1 MQSSA
6 GLGKIAETTAESA
19 PATSVPAPHVV
30 LRPPNQKRST
40 AAHFRLATVFCEVVA
55 DLLTITLAVALGY
68 FIYDSLRLGKHLYY
82 PITTVIFL
90 AFMFAVSMVLMLDR
104 VGAYRRGNSL
114 LRVRETEQIL
124 RVSAQTFLIALAV
137 SFFISILFSRWL
149 LVLCLGL
156 VPLLLFAQKS
166 LTYLLLRSLH
176 ARGYGNESVL
186 IYGSGLTGRR
196 VFSVLQRSPKL
207 GLEPLAFV
215 DDDPAKAGSI
225 IYEMGYERRRSAP
238 VVKGPVTRE
247 LVAQYGA
254 DLVLIAIPS
263 IGRERFAQTLQEAF
277 SADARVSFV
286 PSHLLA
292 TDPWV
297 DYQDIDGV
305 LLASFGRHTRRI
317 GYESVKRAC
326 DVVGSLVLM
335 LIGLPVFLLLALA
348 IKIDSRGSVLFQQE
362 RVGQDGKLF
371 KMFKFRTMHASSPS
385 YEYSPRA
392 SSDPRITRLGKFL
405 RQSSLDEV
413 PQLLNVLKGEM
424 SLVGPR
430 PEMPFIVEQYTER
443 HRQRLQVR
451 PGLTGLW
458 QLSGDRAFLIHENV
472 EYDLYYIQHRS
483 FFMDVA
489 ILLHTIIF
497 AARGI

>member
-1 MQSSA
+1 MHSSA
-6 GLGKIAETTAESA
+6 ELGKITDPKPGKQSTREIVA
-19 PATSVPAPHVV
+19 PSPRH
-30 LRPPNQKRST
+30 KRT
-40 AAHFRLATVFCEVVA
+40 NAAHFRLAIIVCEVTA
-55 DLLTITLAVALGY
+55 DLLTITLAITLGY
-68 FIYDSLRLGKHLYY
+68 FTYDSLRLGKHLYY
-82 PITTVIFL
+82 PTSTVLFL
-90 AFMFAVSMVLMLDR
+90 AFAFAVGMAFMLDR

-114 LRVRETEQIL
+114 LRVRETEQVL
-124 RVSAQTFLIALAV
+124 RVSAQAFLIALAV
-137 SFFISILFSRWL
+137 SFFTSILFSRWL
-149 LVLCLGL
+149 LVLCLGM

-166 LTYLLLRSLH
+166 LMYVLLRSLH

-186 IYGSGLTGRR
+186 IYGSGATGRR

-207 GLEPLAFV
+207 GLEPVAFV
-215 DDDPAKAGSI
+215 DDDPLKTGNM
-225 IYEMGYERRRSAP
+225 IYEMAYERRRAAP
-238 VVKGPVTRE
+238 VVRGPVSRE
-247 LVAQYGA
+247 LVTKYEA
-254 DLVLIAIPS
+254 DLVIIAIPS
-263 IGRERFAQTLQEAF
+263 IGRDRFARTLEEAF
-277 SADARVSFV
+277 GANARIAFV

-317 GYESVKRAC
+317 GYEIVKRIC
-326 DVVGSLVLM
+326 DVAGSLLLM
-335 LIGLPVFLLLALA
+335 LLGLPIFVLLAIA
-348 IKIDSRGSVLFQQE
+348 IKLDSKGPVLFRQE
-362 RVGQDGKLF
+362 RVGLNGKPF
-371 KMFKFRTMHASSPS
+371 RMFKFRTMHAGSPS
-385 YEYSPRA
+385 YEYSPLR

-405 RQSSLDEV
+405 RQTSLDEI
-413 PQLLNVLKGEM
+413 PQLLNVFQGSM

-472 EYDLYYIQHRS
+472 EYDLYYIQHRN